1 MSAMLMDDN
10 NTYDED
16 DEEEVDEDEED
27 DDVIDADE
35 FDDADDECPVSGSI
49 FYNAIRM
56 SKANRKDMNNNKRC
70 KQNQKQKHQNN
81 IDGIDSNNASVMDEL
96 CQNFHLHLNTTPST
110 TTLANSIDSV
120 VDNYCHQVT
129 NTNTTNSG
137 GSHLT
142 DTDTLV
148 DSTNDSIDSVAIN
161 ANRISNTAGKS
172 LLKNISD
179 TSKTILNRQNK
190 PEPITLTNI
199 NKNNRKK
206 NSNKSKKKSAKLLA
220 NETDQINRPKR
231 RKK

>member
-1 MSAMLMDDN
+1 MSAMLMDDS
-10 NTYDED
+10 NTYDDD

-35 FDDADDECPVSGSI
+35 FDDVDDEYPVSGSI

-56 SKANRKDMNNNKRC
+56 QKANRKDLNNNKRG
-70 KQNQKQKHQNN
+70 KQNQKQKQPNN
-81 IDGIDSNNASVMDEL
+81 IDGIDSNNAIDEL
-96 CQNFHLHLNTTPST
+96 CRNFLHLNTTPST

-120 VDNYCHQVT
+120 VDNNCHQIT
-129 NTNTTNSG
+129 NPNSG
-137 GSHLT
+137 GSHPT

-148 DSTNDSIDSVAIN
+148 DSTNDSNDSVAIN
-161 ANRISNTAGKS
+161 SGNKMQNTTGKS

-199 NKNNRKK
+199 NNMKKSTSKN
-206 NSNKSKKKSAKLLA
+206 KKKSAKLLA
-220 NETDQINRPKR
+220 NENDKINRPKR